1 MVLFSALDSISDPL
15 LYYLVN
21 GVVII
26 SGLVILML
34 IQVISYRIYSVY
46 ENRVTQ
52 RAKKIWR
59 PILAKVMLSTPE
71 TIPRLEKKHQHVFLH
86 EWNRFYSI
94 LRGEALTRLQTLS
107 SQKRLDLIAYKYINS
122 RNIRKQ
128 LQGIITLGHMQD
140 YSVWDKLID
149 FASSQHA
156 ILSLTAAQALVD
168 IDSKNAIR
176 FLLPHIIKRKDWPM
190 ARVAMLL
197 NSANP
202 GELSILLKQ
211 TINQSP
217 EEDIP
222 YILSFLDSSHF
233 DPGICSLYQQLG
245 SSHNSKIIA
254 ACINAATETQGLE
267 LARKHASNPQ
277 WYIRLHVARTL
288 GRLGTKADIK
298 ILTKLMSD
306 PEWWVRYRSAQAITQ
321 MPFLNA
327 GDLEKLHSQL
337 DDRYARDILQQAISE
352 QQWT

>member
-1 MVLFSALDSISDPL
+1 MVLFSVLDSISDPV

-34 IQVISYRIYSVY
+34 IQVISFRIYSVY
-46 ENRVTQ
+46 QNRVKQ
-52 RAKKIWR
+52 KARQIWR
-59 PILAKVMLSTPE
+59 PVLAKVMLSDPE
-71 TIPRLEKKHQHVFLH
+71 NIPRLEKKHQHVFLQ
-86 EWNRFYSI
+86 EWNRFYFM
-94 LRGEALTRLQTLS
+94 LRGEALTRLQKLAS
-107 SQKRLDLIAYKYINS
+107 DKHLDLIAHQYINS
-122 RNIRKQ
+122 RNIRKR

-149 FASSQHA
+149 FINSKHA

-176 FLLPHIIKRKDWPM
+176 FLLPHIIKRRDWPV

-197 NSANP
+197 SSANP
-202 GELSILLKQ
+202 DELSMLLKQ

-222 YILSFLDSSHF
+222 YILGFMDSSHF
-233 DPGICSLYQQLG
+233 NPEICNLYQQLG
-245 SSHNSKIIA
+245 NSHDSRVIA
-254 ACINAATETQGLE
+254 ACINAAKETQGLE

-298 ILTKLMSD
+298 ILTQLMSD

-321 MPFLNA
+321 MPFFDADELK
-327 GDLEKLHSQL
+327 KLHSQL

-352 QQWT
+352 QQWA

>member
-1 MVLFSALDSISDPL
+1 MM
-15 LYYLVN
+15 
-21 GVVII
+21 
-26 SGLVILML
+26 LM
-34 IQVISYRIYSVY
+34 QVIGFRIYSVY
-46 ENRVTQ
+46 QNRVQQ
-52 RAKKIWR
+52 RGKQIWR
-59 PILAKVMLSTPE
+59 PIMAKVMLSYPE

-86 EWNRFYSI
+86 EWNKFYSL
-94 LRGEALTRLQTLS
+94 LRGEAHTRLQKLAS
-107 SQKRLDLIAYKYINS
+107 HKHLDIIAHQYINS
-122 RNIRKQ
+122 RSIRKQ

-140 YSVWDKLID
+140 YSAWDKLID
-149 FASSQHA
+149 FINSKHA

-176 FLLPHIIKRKDWPM
+176 FLLPHIIKRRDWPV
-190 ARVAMLL
+190 ARVAMLF

-202 GELSILLKQ
+202 DELSTMLKQ
-211 TINQSP
+211 AIKQSP

-222 YILSFLDSSHF
+222 YILGFLDSSQF
-233 DPGICSLYQQLG
+233 NPEICNLYQQLG
-245 SSHNSKIIA
+245 NSHDSRVIA
-254 ACINAATETQGLE
+254 ACINAAKETQGLE

-321 MPFLNA
+321 MPFLDANE
-327 GDLEKLHSQL
+327 LKKLHSQL

-352 QQWT
+352 RQWA

>member
-1 MVLFSALDSISDPL
+1 MVLFSVLNSISDPV

-34 IQVISYRIYSVY
+34 IQVISFRIYSVY
-46 ENRVTQ
+46 QNRVQQ
-52 RAKKIWR
+52 RGKQIWR
-59 PILAKVMLSTPE
+59 PILAKAILSYPE
-71 TIPRLEKKHQHVFLH
+71 TVPRLEKKHQHVFLQ
-86 EWNRFYSI
+86 EWNKFYSI
-94 LRGEALTRLQTLS
+94 LRGEALTRLQKLS
-107 SQKRLDLIAYKYINS
+107 SHKHLDIIAHQYINS

-149 FASSQHA
+149 FINSKHA

-176 FLLPHIIKRKDWPM
+176 FLLPHIIKRRDWPV

-202 GELSILLKQ
+202 EELSMLLKQ
-211 TINQSP
+211 AINQSP

-222 YILSFLDSSHF
+222 YILGFLDSSHF
-233 DPGICSLYQQLG
+233 NPEICNLYQQLG
-245 SSHNSKIIA
+245 NSHDSRVIA
-254 ACINAATETQGLE
+254 ACINAAKETQGLE

-321 MPFLNA
+321 MPFFDANE
-327 GDLEKLHSQL
+327 LEKLHSQL

-352 QQWT
+352 QQWA